1 MKVQGITGGMPV
13 TGIDENLQNQRDILG
28 DFPPW
33 SADDIIGQEEQYFDK
48 SDVCQIENAVKQI
61 NNTMEMYHT
70 ELKYSLHE
78 ESGEYYVKVINTEDN
93 TVIREIPPEKV
104 LDMVA
109 YFKKM
114 LGIIVDKFI

>member
-1 MKVQGITGGMPV
+1 MPV

>member
-1 MKVQGITGGMPV
+1 VKVQGITGGMPV